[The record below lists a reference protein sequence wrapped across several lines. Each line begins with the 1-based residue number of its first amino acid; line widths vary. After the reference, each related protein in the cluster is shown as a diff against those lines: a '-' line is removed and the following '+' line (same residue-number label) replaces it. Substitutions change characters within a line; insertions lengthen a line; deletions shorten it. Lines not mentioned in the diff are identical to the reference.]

1 MYWADCRSTR
11 AREKRAP
18 DCTVRSMMWPPR
30 MSRSFMRTCAEPRP
44 ILMCWTSSTWYS
56 VPSISRVTPFLRSPV
71 SIMRTPHLFLV
82 VLGNQPGKGNCA
94 GCGRRAADGALTP
107 PPSARDSSPAPSR
120 SRTPPCP
127 RSARRPSCL
136 VILSADH
143 DVVSPDWAPRRNLGR
158 CGVVGQVAAPQRS
171 LRHLRRVAHHPR
183 LPVLELHHILDAH
196 AAPAADVDPRLDRG
210 DHAVLQLVLR

>member
-1 MYWADCRSTR
+1 MSSTR
-11 AREKRAP
+11 SP
-18 DCTVRSMMWPPR
+18 
-30 MSRSFMRTCAEPRP
+30 
-44 ILMCWTSSTWYS
+44 
-56 VPSISRVTPFLRSPV
+56 PFLSCHSERRP
-71 SIMRTPHLFLV
+71 RCRLAR
-82 VLGNQPGKGNCA
+82 LGAAKESGEVWSGGA
-94 GCGRRAADGALTP
+94 GGRATALTP
-107 PPSARDSSPAPSR
+107 PPSARGSSPAPSP
-120 SRTPPCP
+120 SPTPPCP